1 MNTISPYGS
10 WKSPITSDLIVS
22 GTVGLGQIAIDG
34 DDIYWVEGRPSE
46 AGRSVLVRRTPDGKI
61 TDVTPPPF
69 NVRTRVHEYG
79 GAAFA
84 VSDSVVYFS
93 HFADQRI
100 YCQTLNSPPE
110 PLTPAAKCCYADA
123 IVDKPRNR
131 LICVRE
137 DNAGKG
143 ESVNTIVSIN
153 LDNGED
159 IQILTQGND
168 FYASPRLS
176 PDGVQLSWI
185 CWNHPNMP
193 WDGTELWVAEIN
205 ADGSLG
211 EKYLVAGGVDE
222 SIFQPE
228 WSPDGVLYFVSDKSN
243 WWNFYRT
250 PLNPPLARG
259 EARVGTEPN
268 RTPLN
273 PPLLRGEARVGTE
286 APLASRE
293 AGIENPHLARGE
305 AEIEPLCEMAAEFGL
320 PQWVFGM
327 STYAFVSE
335 SKIICTY
342 TQQGKWHL
350 GSLDLATKQL
360 TNIET
365 GYTDISS
372 VKARGETVVFLAGSP
387 IASTAIVQ
395 LNLATSQRKILRKSS
410 DLNIDSGYLSVPE
423 PLEFPTENGLTAF
436 GFFYPPKNQ
445 DFAAPESEKPPLV
458 VKSHGGPTA
467 ATSSSMNLKI
477 QYWTSRGFAVLDVN
491 YGGSTGYGRE
501 YRRRLQDSWG
511 IVDVD
516 DCANGAKYLAEQG
529 LVDGERMAIAGGSA
543 GGYTTLCALTFR
555 DVFKAG
561 ASYYGVSD
569 LEALT
574 NDTHKFE
581 ARYLDGLI
589 GPYPARKDLYVARSP
604 IHAAEG
610 LSCPVIFFQGLEDK
624 VVPPNQAEMMV
635 EILKAK
641 GLPVAYV
648 AYEGEQHGF
657 RRAENIKRTL
667 DGEFYFYS
675 RVFGFELAEPVEP
688 VPIYNL

>member
-1 MNTISPYGS
+1 MNTVSPYGS
-10 WKSPITSDLIVS
+10 WKSPISSDLIVS
-22 GTVGLGQIAIDG
+22 GTVGLGQIFIDG

-61 TDVTPPPF
+61 SDVTPHPF
-69 NVRTRVHEYG
+69 NVRTRVNEYG

-84 VSDSVVYFS
+84 VAGGVVYFS
-93 HFADQRI
+93 NFADQRI
-100 YCQTLNSPPE
+100 YTQTLNSQAK
-110 PLTPAAKCCYADA
+110 PLTPTANSRYADA
-123 IVDKPRNR
+123 IVDKQRNR

-137 DNAGKG
+137 DHAGEG
-143 ESVNTIVSIN
+143 EPVNTIVSIN

-176 PDGVQLSWI
+176 PDGSLLSWI

-211 EKYLVAGGVDE
+211 EKYLVAGGVEE

-243 WWNFYRT
+243 WWNFYRWQSST
-250 PLNPPLARG
+250 PLNPSL
-259 EARVGTEPN
+259 V
-268 RTPLN
+268 
-273 PPLLRGEARVGTE
+273 
-286 APLASRE
+286 
-293 AGIENPHLARGE
+293 RGE
-305 AEIEPLCEMAAEFGL
+305 AEIETSLCEMAAEFGL

-327 STYAFVSE
+327 STYAVVSE

-342 TQQGKWHL
+342 TQQGQWHL
-350 GSLDLATKQL
+350 ASLDLTTKQL
-360 TNIET
+360 TTIDT
-365 GYTDISS
+365 PYTDISS
-372 VKARGETVVFLAGSP
+372 VKGRGETVVFLAGSP
-387 IASTAIVQ
+387 TESTAIVK
-395 LNLATSQRKILRKSS
+395 LNLATNQLEILRQSS
-410 DLNIDSGYLSVPE
+410 NLSINPGYLSVPE
-423 PLEFPTENGLTAF
+423 PIEFPTENNLTAF

-445 DFAAPESEKPPLV
+445 DFAAPAGEKPPLV

-501 YRRRLQDSWG
+501 YRKRLQDSWG

-516 DCANGAKYLAEQG
+516 DCANGAKYLAQKG

-569 LEALT
+569 LEALAT
-574 NDTHKFE
+574 DTHKFE

-589 GPYPARKDLYVARSP
+589 GPYPERKDLYVARSP
-604 IHAAEG
+604 IHSAER

-648 AYEGEQHGF
+648 AYEGEHHGF

-675 RVFGFELAEPVEP
+675 RVFKFELAEPVEE
-688 VPIYNL
+688 VVIFNL